1 MKYIIGTT
9 EVNAWKIVN
18 ERYDSDTAT
27 FYLTLDD
34 GAEVVRP
41 VTHGQRVKSG
51 DYFVQGQP
59 VVTRTGHVTYSSPAV
74 PSIISARDFVNTY
87 TPIPEPAPEPA
98 APALQTESVDAAGF

>member
-1 MKYIIGTT
+1 MKYIIGKT
-9 EVNAWKIVN
+9 EVNAWKIV
-18 ERYDSDTAT
+18 T
-27 FYLTLDD
+27 FYLMLD
-34 GAEVVRP
+34 
-41 VTHGQRVKSG
+41 

>member
-1 MKYIIGTT
+1 MKYIIGKT
-9 EVNAWKIVN
+9 EVNAWKIV
-18 ERYDSDTAT
+18 T
-27 FYLTLDD
+27 FYLMLD
-34 GAEVVRP
+34 
-41 VTHGQRVKSG
+41 

-98 APALQTESVDAAGF
+98 APALRIIADDMISNRSYLGNYIDNYRK